1 MAVRSQPSG
10 IQPVQTGLTD
20 TLKCTL
26 HQMAILHT
34 NHMELENGVY
44 GTEMEGAELHGMACN
59 ITTTETKKKKTQN
72 MEVVWMINSPG
83 C

>member
-1 MAVRSQPSG
+1 M
-10 IQPVQTGLTD
+10 QTGLTD

-59 ITTTETKKKKTQN
+59 ITTTETKKKKKHRT
-72 MEVVWMINSPG
+72 WRWSG
-83 C
+83 